1 MKIRV
6 KGEGGRRWFSAAVLL
21 LGVLAL
27 MALPVAAQDE
37 TPVSPDTAPTAPLY
51 PGSWNDL
58 LNGSFEAGELAPDL
72 WDTQSFAPGA
82 VFEWVGGQS
91 ADGGRSVKITLRT
104 ENDARWLQSVTVKP
118 NTDYILSGWIKT
130 RDVAH
135 TSQTND
141 AGANL
146 SILGLWDQTPPLF
159 GTHDWTHVSVAF
171 NSGDNSELFI
181 YARLGHFSGVT
192 TGTAW
197 FDDIRLVR
205 VRPLYV
211 SSSQS
216 GTVAGI
222 AFTPGD
228 ILIHNPLRDTWAMFF
243 DASDVGLKGDL
254 AAMAI
259 QPHWQWDEDDRT
271 IFTILMSLAGAQ
283 TVPGVG
289 RVRPWDVIEFQATSI
304 GDNTAGTF
312 GMYQQGHEV
321 GLSDTGERIDA
332 IGPVYGPTGYAIQV
346 STTGSVSVPEDPFGL
361 WDDDTILNAR
371 DEDILA
377 FDYWDE
383 WWFAPYF
390 DGSVVPGLAE
400 EDVIAADVTASFPE
414 TWFLTIRGNGRI
426 GNRDY
431 SQKDIFMVDVDSSTW
446 VLDDYRLLGRYW
458 NGPAHG
464 FNYLIDAID
473 IGDE

>member
-1 MKIRV
+1 
-6 KGEGGRRWFSAAVLL
+6 
-21 LGVLAL
+21 
-27 MALPVAAQDE
+27 
-37 TPVSPDTAPTAPLY
+37 
-51 PGSWNDL
+51 
-58 LNGSFEAGELAPDL
+58 
-72 WDTQSFAPGA
+72 
-82 VFEWVGGQS
+82 
-91 ADGGRSVKITLRT
+91 
-104 ENDARWLQSVTVKP
+104 
-118 NTDYILSGWIKT
+118 
-130 RDVAH
+130 
-135 TSQTND
+135 
-141 AGANL
+141 
-146 SILGLWDQTPPLF
+146 
-159 GTHDWTHVSVAF
+159 
-171 NSGDNSELFI
+171 
-181 YARLGHFSGVT
+181 
-192 TGTAW
+192 
-197 FDDIRLVR
+197 
-205 VRPLYV
+205 
-211 SSSQS
+211 
-216 GTVAGI
+216 
-222 AFTPGD
+222 
-228 ILIHNPLRDTWAMFF
+228 
-243 DASDVGLKGDL
+243 
-254 AAMAI
+254 
-259 QPHWQWDEDDRT
+259 
-271 IFTILMSLAGAQ
+271 
-283 TVPGVG
+283 
-289 RVRPWDVIEFQATSI
+289 
-304 GDNTAGTF
+304 
-312 GMYQQGHEV
+312 MYQQGHEV